1 MRDSK
6 SPSCEPTVHRPDWE
20 SCEPPPHRLL
30 DLKGQGNRHFWP
42 HKVAVLHAWS
52 RKGRSPGCCQS
63 GGANDRPHCS
73 NGREFTVIS
82 PEFLRPAGWD
92 CFRRTWQA
100 GIPGAL
106 RQSLGTAINLHDG
119 LAIHR
124 GEPEQS
130 CGGPQPGSANF
141 VRTDPRSRYGR
152 KSWFSSQEAWLVHP
166 VAWLVH
172 PVACSLHPE
181 GVDSAGPPRARR
193 GVPLPPRIVPR
204 RGTWWAPPR

>member
-20 SCEPPPHRLL
+20 SREPPPHRLL

-42 HKVAVLHAWS
+42 DKVAVLHAWS
-52 RKGRSPGCCQS
+52 RKGRSPGCCLS
-63 GGANDRPHCS
+63 TGANDRPDYS

-82 PEFLRPAGWD
+82 PELLRPAGWD
-92 CFRRTWQA
+92 CLRRAWQA

-106 RQSLGTAINLHDG
+106 RRSLGTATNLHDG

-130 CGGPQPGSANF
+130 CGGPQPDPANF
-141 VRTDPRSRYGR
+141 VRAGLRSRYGR
-152 KSWFSSQEAWLVHP
+152 KSWFFSQEAWLVHP

-172 PVACSLHPE
+172 PVVLVHPVTACS
-181 GVDSAGPPRARR
+181 S
-193 GVPLPPRIVPR
+193 
-204 RGTWWAPPR
+204 